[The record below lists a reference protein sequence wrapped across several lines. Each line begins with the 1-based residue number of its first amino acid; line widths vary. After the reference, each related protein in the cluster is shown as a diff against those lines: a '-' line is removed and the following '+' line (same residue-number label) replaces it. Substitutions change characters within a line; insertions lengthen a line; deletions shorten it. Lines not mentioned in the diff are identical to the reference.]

1 MKVTKQGRI
10 CICHIIILLEEKYG
24 NFIYYL
30 IMVLLEEMLREQG
43 FIFIFTQE
51 PSQQL
56 FRLCLAYSRVKKGT
70 VERLKAAYQ

>member
-10 CICHIIILLEEKYG
+10 CICHIIMLLEEKYG

-30 IMVLLEEMLREQG
+30 IMVFLKEMLREQG
-43 FIFIFTQE
+43 FIFTQE

-70 VERLKAAYQ
+70 VESLKAAYQ